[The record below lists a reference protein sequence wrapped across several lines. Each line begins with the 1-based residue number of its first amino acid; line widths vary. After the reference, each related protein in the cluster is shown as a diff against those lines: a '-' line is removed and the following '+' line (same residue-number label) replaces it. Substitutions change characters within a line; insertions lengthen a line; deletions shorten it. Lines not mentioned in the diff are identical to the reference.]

1 MQPIPSFK
9 TVCIRQ
15 GLRFCWILVA
25 MLLLT
30 GFTGCRLLR
39 VPEAEPE
46 QQITDTGLAYTIIR
60 EGDGLMPQEGD
71 LVTVHYTGKLSDG
84 RIFDSSR
91 ERGEPVQ
98 FRMGSDQLLPGW
110 EEGISLLREGARATF
125 VIPPQLAYG
134 DMGFGPVP
142 ENETLTFEVELLG
155 IYTPARMPE
164 TEIVPREETPSGVQ
178 YSVLEQGDG
187 LRLDPEMLVTVN
199 YTGYLDDTGQTV
211 FDSSYERDEA
221 LTFILGH
228 RMVIPAWEEAL
239 PLFHVGD
246 KVRLWVPN
254 ELAYGAKGRGPIPPN
269 TDLVFDISILDAG
282 IPEPPVPFQPEEKDT
297 VETDSGLR
305 YIIVGEG
312 EGDPPLIGHVLHV
325 HYSGYLPDG
334 TLFDSSVQR
343 GETVRFVLGTGQVLR
358 GWDEAFLLFP
368 KGTRAR
374 LILPPHL
381 AYGDRAIGPIP
392 PGATLVFDVEL
403 IDIGR

>member
-1 MQPIPSFK
+1 MHSFQ
-9 TVCIRQ
+9 TVYGRQ
-15 GLRFCWILVA
+15 GFRYLWILVA
-25 MLLLT
+25 VVLLT

-39 VPEAEPE
+39 MPEAEPE

-60 EGDGLMPQEGD
+60 EGDGPAPQEGD
-71 LVTVHYTGKLSDG
+71 MVSVHYTGRLSDG
-84 RIFDSSR
+84 RVFDSSR

-98 FRMGSDQLLPGW
+98 FRMGSEQLLPGW

-142 ENETLTFEVELLG
+142 ENETLTFEVELLS
-155 IYTPARMPE
+155 IYTPVRLPE
-164 TEIVPREETPSGVQ
+164 TEIVPHKETHSGVQ
-178 YSVLEQGDG
+178 YSILEAGDG
-187 LRLDPEMLVTVN
+187 PRLEEDMLVSVN
-199 YTGYLDDTGQTV
+199 YTGYLDDAGQTV

-221 LTFILGH
+221 LTFVLGH

-239 PLFHVGD
+239 PLLRVGD

-254 ELAYGAKGRGPIPPN
+254 ELAYGAKGREPIPPN
-269 TDLVFDISILDAG
+269 TDLVFDISILDAE
-282 IPEPPVPFQPEEKDT
+282 IPDTPVPFHTEGKDT
-297 VETDSGLR
+297 LETDSGLR

-312 EGDPPLIGHVLHV
+312 EGPPPLIGNVLHV
-325 HYSGYLPDG
+325 HYSGYLSDG

-343 GETVRFVLGTGQVLR
+343 GEPVRFVLGTGQVLR
-358 GWDEAFLLFP
+358 GWDEAFTLFP

-374 LILPPHL
+374 LILSPRL

-392 PGATLVFDVEL
+392 PGETLIFDVVL